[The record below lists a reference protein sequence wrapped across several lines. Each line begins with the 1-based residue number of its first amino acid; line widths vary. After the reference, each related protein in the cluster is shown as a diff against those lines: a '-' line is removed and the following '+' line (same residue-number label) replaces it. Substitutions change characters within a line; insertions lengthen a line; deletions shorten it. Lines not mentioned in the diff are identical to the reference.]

1 MRGTVT
7 KVEWT
12 NPHARVYIDVRDD
25 KGQTANWN
33 FEMASP
39 NILVRNG
46 WKQNT
51 VKIGD
56 QITVSGYLA
65 QGYQVIQSEIGNPFL
80 QFILK
85 KDNQLVWCSVELRS
99 GETQSCRA
107 IK

>member
-1 MRGTVT
+1 MT
-7 KVEWT
+7 KVLVT
-12 NPHARVYIDVRDD
+12 SAFAFCLFAAPSFAQD
-25 KGQTANWN
+25 KP
-33 FEMASP
+33 S
-39 NILVRNG
+39 
-46 WKQNT
+46 
-51 VKIGD
+51 
-56 QITVSGYLA
+56 VSGYLA